1 MMQSNLKIKRA
12 VAVALGI
19 FALGLQQQAVALGL
33 GDLNVKSHLGQPFR
47 AKIKVHGAS
56 DLIADDA
63 NKGACFKLGESDNG
77 NALTAVSFKLDA
89 VTGDEAMLTL
99 STAQVINEP
108 ILDLVVMAECGT
120 SIRRDY
126 VVLLDPI
133 LTAET
138 ENVADEETSP
148 IAVTPMIEAKKP
160 AKAHPQSVKT
170 TDTIADE
177 SADKK
182 PRHTKKSSKNKA
194 LNTNI
199 VLHVPG
205 GNVNAQTMT
214 AEKTAEKN
222 SPPANQPR
230 LSISSSAPM
239 DAPSNTA
246 NLRLDNSR
254 LANLHLDR
262 QLTFT
267 PDANAEAPLA
277 DVDMQDEVTAMNNRL
292 AHLTAQVAKLQSR
305 NLALESDNKV
315 KTQAL
320 SETETFKA
328 KLRWIGYALG
338 VALALVSA
346 SIAAKWWR
354 RRAPKKIGAAAQW
367 SIVENAESTDAQ
379 AAEDDSQNIDV
390 RVKKSTGESTFIPS
404 DLSFEDSI
412 IVEDKN
418 YDLSILDHADVFLS
432 HGRTALAIQLLQNH
446 LLDYPKQ
453 SVTIWLFLLDLLR
466 KEKMQAV
473 YEQTALECKEHFN
486 IKIAEFAAGEIMP
499 NQNLESFPLLTE
511 GLQQV
516 WGTSAA
522 VIYLDDLIYN
532 NRLEPRAGLDK
543 SLIEELIMLK
553 GIAQENVN
561 SAQVIQLDEKKI
573 AMLEQKEALI
583 ASKKAEK
590 LQKMDEAF
598 EQVEAKNK
606 ADEMLY
612 EFKLADWK

>member
-12 VAVALGI
+12 VAMALGI
-19 FALGLQQQAVALGL
+19 FALGLQQQAMALGL

-63 NKGACFKLGESDNG
+63 NKGTCFKLGESDNG

-89 VTGDEAMLTL
+89 VAGDEAMLTL

-148 IAVTPMIEAKKP
+148 IAVTPIIEAKKP

-170 TDTIADE
+170 TDTIADA
-177 SADKK
+177 STDKK
-182 PRHTKKSSKNKA
+182 LRHTKKSSKNKA

-205 GNVNAQTMT
+205 GNVNTQTMT
-214 AEKTAEKN
+214 VEKTAEKN
-222 SPPANQPR
+222 SPPPNQPR
-230 LSISSSAPM
+230 LSISSSASM

-267 PDANAEAPLA
+267 PDANAEALLA
-277 DVDMQDEVTAMNNRL
+277 DADMQDEVTAMNNRL

-338 VALALVSA
+338 VALALVSG

-354 RRAPKKIGAAAQW
+354 RRAPKQIGAAAKW
-367 SIVENAESTDAQ
+367 SIVENAESTDVEAV
-379 AAEDDSQNIDV
+379 AEDDSQNIDI

-404 DLSFEDSI
+404 NLSFEDSI

-466 KEKMQAV
+466 KEKMHAV

-486 IKIAEFAAGEIMP
+486 IKIAEFAAGEITP
-499 NQNLESFPLLTE
+499 NQNFRVVPAFDRRLATSVGYISCHYLF
-511 GLQQV
+511 GRFNLQ
-516 WGTSAA
+516 
-522 VIYLDDLIYN
+522 
-532 NRLEPRAGLDK
+532 
-543 SLIEELIMLK
+543 
-553 GIAQENVN
+553 
-561 SAQVIQLDEKKI
+561 
-573 AMLEQKEALI
+573 
-583 ASKKAEK
+583 
-590 LQKMDEAF
+590 
-598 EQVEAKNK
+598 
-606 ADEMLY
+606 
-612 EFKLADWK
+612 